1 VVFIFI
7 NFSTLKATQMYKIYI
22 NDSPLILCPTVKV
35 SFIKNNDRKQLI
47 SRYNGKSKFI
57 LNHIDMM
64 EKADEYDEVI
74 IHAED
79 YDTLKADCLS
89 LYKIILASG
98 GLVLNEEGE
107 IMFIFRR
114 GFWDLPKGKIEAK
127 EKKKKAAIRE
137 VTEETGLIDLTILAK
152 IGVSNHSYKN
162 KSGKRILKVSHWY
175 LMNTYKQ
182 QATPQT
188 EEDIVKAEWITL
200 EEFYAKERPVFSS
213 ILEILDLYQM
223 KLSSEENFE
232 PYF

>member
-1 VVFIFI
+1 
-7 NFSTLKATQMYKIYI
+7 MYKIYI

>member
-1 VVFIFI
+1 
-7 NFSTLKATQMYKIYI
+7 MYKIYI
-22 NDSPLILCPTVKV
+22 NDSPLILCQTVKV
-35 SFIKNNDRKQLI
+35 PVVKNSDRKQLI
-47 SRYNGKSKFI
+47 SRYTGKTKFI

-79 YDTLKADCLS
+79 YDTLKTDCLS

-98 GLVLNEEGE
+98 GLVLNDEGE

-114 GFWDLPKGKIEAK
+114 GFWDLPKGKIEVN

-137 VTEETGLIDLTILAK
+137 VSEETGLIDLSILAK

-188 EEDIVKAEWITL
+188 EEDIVKAEWISL
-200 EEFYAKERPVFSS
+200 EAFYAKERPVFSS

>member
-1 VVFIFI
+1 
-7 NFSTLKATQMYKIYI
+7 
-22 NDSPLILCPTVKV
+22 
-35 SFIKNNDRKQLI
+35 
-47 SRYNGKSKFI
+47 
-57 LNHIDMM
+57 
-64 EKADEYDEVI
+64 VI
-74 IHAED
+74 IHSED
-79 YDTLKADCLS
+79 FKTLKKDCQS
-89 LYKIILASG
+89 LYKTILASG

-114 GFWDLPKGKIEAK
+114 GFWDLPKGKIELK

-137 VTEETGLIDLTILAK
+137 VSEETGIIDLIIAGK

-182 QATPQT
+182 KATPQT
-188 EEDIVKAEWITL
+188 EEDIVKAEWMTL
-200 EEFYAKERPVFSS
+200 EKFYSEERPVFSS

-223 KLSSEENFE
+223 KLSSQNDFE